1 MNSVHRTPHV
11 ESWIDEP
18 DSALN
23 AAQRCIER
31 GGVLIYP
38 TATVYGIG
46 GDARREDVALRIA
59 VLKGRDRDKP
69 MLLLT
74 DQWERVANWFER
86 ETKLHRYLMN
96 HPRSAYLTILFEASD
111 SAPVVL
117 RGGSPLIGVRRTAHP
132 FCRALIERSGAPLI
146 STSANRS
153 GEPTAR
159 TVNEVP
165 DDVRTGVDLLVDA
178 GPSTSSEAST
188 VVAVADG
195 RIRIVREGAVKKPD
209 LLQTTDTTE

>member
-1 MNSVHRTPHV
+1 MNTIHRIPPV

-18 DSALN
+18 DSALI
-23 AAQRCIER
+23 AAHRCIER
-31 GGVLIYP
+31 GGVLLYP

-74 DQWERVANWFER
+74 DQWDRVTNWFER
-86 ETKLHRYLMN
+86 VTEMHRYLMH
-96 HPRSAYLTILFEASD
+96 HPGSAYLTILFEASE
-111 SAPVVL
+111 SAPVML

-165 DDVRTGVDLLVDA
+165 DDVRTGVDLLIDA
-178 GPSTSSEAST
+178 GPSPSSEAST
-188 VVAVADG
+188 VVAVEDG

-209 LLQTTDTTE
+209 LLHPTDMTD